1 MKKLTKQDILDG
13 ANRRETFFV
22 KEYNAEVTV
31 RPLTDGEITRIFS
44 LVGPVQIPEGD
55 GSQQDIGEQQTDMQK
70 NFEALRLATC
80 MGLTEP
86 QLSSEEVSKMKFG
99 VPEEIGSHILEIS
112 GVIMSTDQVK
122 KKRKEIRDLVTS
134 NEGAEL
140 STLCVDLGYKLA
152 SSPSD
157 LTRDQINFLLEA
169 LNRRVRNMVSYAEP
183 VENGVTRIVFQQ
195 EEDVENQ

>member
-1 MKKLTKQDILDG
+1 VVDDGSRMKKLTKQDILDG

-31 RPLTDGEITRIFS
+31 RPLTDGEITKIFS
-44 LVGPVQIPEGD
+44 LVGTAQIPKGD
-55 GSQQDIGEQQTDMQK
+55 GSQQDVGEEQQQQQTDMQK
-70 NFEALRLATC
+70 NFEALRMATC

-122 KKRKEIRDLVTS
+122 KKETK
-134 NEGAEL
+134 
-140 STLCVDLGYKLA
+140 
-152 SSPSD
+152 
-157 LTRDQINFLLEA
+157 
-169 LNRRVRNMVSYAEP
+169 
-183 VENGVTRIVFQQ
+183 
-195 EEDVENQ
+195 